1 MISGQISLGS
11 QTVVSNLLGT
21 ELRFWDLLGERLS
34 FSLRMHLR
42 VLTHSRTLLFVF
54 LCMMAFIASDPS
66 GARSY
71 VPVWLAFVFWPILFA
86 FYLTIT
92 TSMVFLIAAVSR
104 LIPNLRVPI
113 PILGFLALIP
123 TVTLCETG
131 LSIASNG
138 TMEPDFAGKFLSF
151 FSMIQGLETVYY
163 RFIMPSIRKEIEGE
177 EINRHLVVGGE
188 KVDLSKLLHIEAR
201 EHHVYMTFEDA
212 KSQARARLSDIVAQ
226 TQDQDGMQPHRSW
239 WIARDPAIRVE
250 RKNGRLVLRLRDDTE
265 VPVARTRVDE
275 VLSWLQT
282 HVHPAE

>member
-1 MISGQISLGS
+1 
-11 QTVVSNLLGT
+11 
-21 ELRFWDLLGERLS
+21 
-34 FSLRMHLR
+34 
-42 VLTHSRTLLFVF
+42 
-54 LCMMAFIASDPS
+54 
-66 GARSY
+66 
-71 VPVWLAFVFWPILFA
+71 
-86 FYLTIT
+86 
-92 TSMVFLIAAVSR
+92 
-104 LIPNLRVPI
+104 
-113 PILGFLALIP
+113 
-123 TVTLCETG
+123 
-131 LSIASNG
+131 
-138 TMEPDFAGKFLSF
+138 
-151 FSMIQGLETVYY
+151 MIQGLETVYY

>member
-1 MISGQISLGS
+1 
-11 QTVVSNLLGT
+11 
-21 ELRFWDLLGERLS
+21 
-34 FSLRMHLR
+34 
-42 VLTHSRTLLFVF
+42 
-54 LCMMAFIASDPS
+54 
-66 GARSY
+66 
-71 VPVWLAFVFWPILFA
+71 
-86 FYLTIT
+86 
-92 TSMVFLIAAVSR
+92 MVFLIAAVSR

-151 FSMIQGLETVYY
+151 FFMIQGLETVYY

-177 EINRHLVVGGE
+177 EISRHLVVGGE

-250 RKNGRLVLRLRDDTE
+250 RKSGRLVLRLRDDTE